1 VARTHRNV
9 ACNPPRTGIY
19 GPQRGLEVTLTR
31 ICGRLALV
39 GLLCA
44 VAACGGDGGGSS
56 ASDVGTLAYVVTSC
70 REVAGQATLQQELRI
85 YHGAGETVTAMSV
98 GPLGPF
104 TSYGLCARL
113 GRQRWGLGAF
123 LGAFQR
129 LGVTPNGSGVVFE
142 LTDEFASVGRGLFPT
157 AQRGIYYVQADGS
170 GLRRLG
176 AASRVPAVLF
186 VPPDT
191 SYITGGFNFDPGGRQ
206 FAYSDLGP
214 DDAGNDAPQV
224 FLQRLAT
231 GERRQLTRLPRVAHA
246 GEPPDIKVIP
256 GFIGTRT
263 ILFLRF
269 SEPPGVFVTLTVDS
283 VTGEVGDVRTVALP
297 GGTLIPV
304 FQIVGAQWRAVYE
317 DLPGEAINRDPPNW
331 SGVREVFVVDG
342 PTVLQLTDFR
352 RVDTSADP
360 PFFSTRDQRAYFTA
374 SADPLGSN
382 PSHDCQIFSMEPVTR
397 DLRQV
402 TFFREGGD
410 DHLTGCKS
418 SPLPNGCR
426 SDLVGQNPA
435 TGTIYFSS
443 QCDPLGRNPNGNQL
457 FAIQADGTGL
467 QQLTNASGFVQGAD
481 RTAEVEVVEALPL
494 WAYAPPR

>member
-1 VARTHRNV
+1 
-9 ACNPPRTGIY
+9 
-19 GPQRGLEVTLTR
+19 
-31 ICGRLALV
+31 
-39 GLLCA
+39 
-44 VAACGGDGGGSS
+44 
-56 ASDVGTLAYVVTSC
+56 
-70 REVAGQATLQQELRI
+70 
-85 YHGAGETVTAMSV
+85 MSV

-104 TSYGLCARL
+104 TSYGVCGSR
-113 GRQRWGLGAF
+113 GRDRGGFTGF

-129 LGVTPNGSGVVFE
+129 LGVTPDGSGVVFE
-142 LTDEFASVGRGLFPT
+142 LTDEFSGLGRGLLPV
-157 AQRGIYYVQADGS
+157 AQRGMYYVRADGS

-176 AASRVPAVLF
+176 PASQVPTVILVQQTF
-186 VPPDT
+186 
-191 SYITGGFNFDPGGRQ
+191 SRWGTGNFAFDPTGRQ
-206 FAYSDLGP
+206 FTYPDLGP

-224 FLQRLAT
+224 FVHHLAT
-231 GERRQLTRLPRVAHA
+231 GERRQLTRLHHVAETD
-246 GEPPDIKVIP
+246 GPPDVSGP
-256 GFIGTRT
+256 QFIDART
-263 ILFLRF
+263 IVFNRF
-269 SEPPGVFVTLTVDS
+269 AALPDRVTTLTVDTADS
-283 VTGEVGDVRTVALP
+283 QVSDVPTVALP

-317 DLPGEAINRDPPNW
+317 DLRGEAVNSDPPNW
-331 SGVREVFVVDG
+331 TGVREVFVVDG